1 MRFTSWLS
9 ALGLA
14 ALALGKSDTSNED
27 TEVKSIAVSWH
38 ATERK
43 NRSWDAC

>member
-27 TEVKSIAVSWH
+27 TEVKSIAVSWEP
-38 ATERK
+38 AGR
-43 NRSWDAC
+43 